1 MVQHFDFEP
10 VPVTSAG
17 RSDGAKPVR
26 RKSGMR
32 NAECGKRKAEGGMR
46 NAERGRRNAE
56 CGEGKAECGERKA
69 RAEVLK
75 R

>member
-26 RKSGMR
+26 RKSG
-32 NAECGKRKAEGGMR
+32 KRKAEGGKRKAECGMR
-46 NAERGRRNAE
+46 NAEGGMRR
-56 CGEGKAECGERKA
+56 GEGGMR
-69 RAEVLK
+69 RAEGK
-75 R
+75 S